1 MLGLRALI
9 LIMPPPDRAEALLS
23 DDVSDVRRRLS
34 VAYIGPKS
42 RTERPMKSKIGP
54 EVAHVTCDS
63 EHHFQGQKVKG
74 QLAGGGGILLR
85 PPAVSGIRLPLIR
98 SAQIFSHQ
106 RVPVIDFNT
115 LQWPVLQTGI
125 WKISNL
131 KKCQKAMLFMARFFS
146 FRGHTEQ

>member
-85 PPAVSGIRLPLIR
+85 PRAQLVRLWYILPAYLQNTAFDAHGWMRMHGGI
-98 SAQIFSHQ
+98 
-106 RVPVIDFNT
+106 
-115 LQWPVLQTGI
+115 
-125 WKISNL
+125 
-131 KKCQKAMLFMARFFS
+131 
-146 FRGHTEQ
+146 